1 MHSFLE
7 FYVTLLQFVNYKIFV
22 DAGFVYPP
30 KMDLSKDA
38 EGAGLSAYSLTVAD
52 SENLT
57 EILEEKKVKPSKV
70 RLL

>member
-1 MHSFLE
+1 
-7 FYVTLLQFVNYKIFV
+7 V